1 MPYEV
6 STEVSFSAAHF
17 IAGYQGDCA
26 KMHGHNW
33 RVRATLHSG
42 SPERLPGL
50 TYDFRKLRALLEE
63 VAAIVDHTV
72 LNELPFFKVKNPT
85 AEAIAEWF
93 YGEVAGRLDDPNVS
107 VARVE
112 VWESPLN
119 CATYFK
125 E

>member
-6 STEVSFSAAHF
+6 STEISFSAAHF
-17 IAGYQGDCA
+17 IAGYEGNCA

-33 RVRATLHSG
+33 KVRVTLRSG
-42 SPERLPGL
+42 GPDRLPGL
-50 TYDFRKLRALLEE
+50 TYDFRKLKDLLGE
-63 VAAIVDHTV
+63 VAAILDHTV

-93 YGEVAGRLDDPNVS
+93 YWEVAGRLEDCNVS
-107 VARVE
+107 VARVD
-112 VWESPLN
+112 VWESPVN

>member
-1 MPYEV
+1 MGQDG
-6 STEVSFSAAHF
+6 F
-17 IAGYQGDCA
+17 
-26 KMHGHNW
+26 K
-33 RVRATLHSG
+33 
-42 SPERLPGL
+42 
-50 TYDFRKLRALLEE
+50 ALLGE
-63 VAAIVDHTV
+63 VAAMLDHTV

-93 YGEVAGRLDDPNVS
+93 YWEVAGRLEDHEDHNVS

-112 VWESPLN
+112 VWESPVN